1 MDDESKRRLG
11 TLADLLRP
19 KRLTRIVDVGANPVN
34 TPPYQPL
41 RDAGLCEVWGFE
53 PHPEAYKRLLK
64 APSPHEHYLPY
75 AVGDGAPGTLHIC
88 ASEGF
93 TSLLP
98 PNRATLDYLGRWH
111 RLARVTQHLTVETR
125 RLDDMAEL
133 PPPDLFKI
141 DVQGAEA
148 MIFRNARTTLSQAV
162 AVITEVAFVPL
173 YEDQPLYQ
181 DQAAILHD
189 YGFLLA
195 HFQFLKRRS
204 VGSPLMRHLHWK
216 RHQAQVID
224 GDAVFV
230 RSLLD
235 PAAWSDEQLVHL
247 ALVADGA
254 MGSFDLVVKALSLL
268 IARGALTEDAV
279 TPYLRL
285 IPHPAA

>member
-1 MDDESKRRLG
+1 MSEDTRRLT
-11 TLADLLRP
+11 TLAEALRP
-19 KRLTRIVDVGANPVN
+19 ARLTRIVDVGANPIN
-34 TPPYQPL
+34 RPPYQPL

-53 PHPEAYKRLLK
+53 PQPDAFARLTAAG
-64 APSPHEHYLPY
+64 APREHYLPH
-75 AVGDGAPGTLHIC
+75 AVGDGGPATLHVC

-93 TSLLP
+93 TSLLT
-98 PNRATLDYLGRWH
+98 PNRATLDYLDRWH
-111 RLARVTQHLTVETR
+111 RAMTVTQTLPVETR
-125 RLDDMAEL
+125 RLDDLDEL
-133 PPPDLFKI
+133 PRPDLLKI
-141 DVQGAEA
+141 DVQGGEA
-148 MIFRNARTTLSQAV
+148 AVFRHARATLSDAV

-173 YEDQPLYQ
+173 YEGQPLYH
-181 DQAAILHD
+181 DQAAILHG

-195 HFQFLKRRS
+195 HFQFLKRRA

-216 RHQAQVID
+216 RHQGQVID

-235 PAAWSDEQLVHL
+235 PAAWSDEQLRHL

-268 IARGALTEDAV
+268 IARGVLTEDAV